1 MTWLRALAASLL
13 AWSATAAGVRAGAV
27 EPATHRENQLKAGYL
42 LNFAKLVEWPA
53 TAPADALT
61 ICVQGASQLYSAL
74 AAGLD
79 GKRIGARTL
88 AAYRLNEGESRD
100 RCSMLYLDS
109 ALPPQARA
117 VSDQTLALTVSD
129 AKNFARSGG
138 MIELFTENNRLRFII
153 NLESAKRAGLRINPN
168 LLQLAASVY
177 TEAP

>member
-1 MTWLRALAASLL
+1 MRLRAVLASLL
-13 AWSATAAGVRAGAV
+13 ASTAGVGAI
-27 EPATHRENQLKAGYL
+27 AADSAASRENQLKAGYL

-61 ICVQGASQLYSAL
+61 ICVQGASELFVAL
-74 AAGLD
+74 EAGLS

-88 AAYRLNEGESRD
+88 TAYRLADGESRD

-109 ALPPQARA
+109 ALPAQARA
-117 VSDQTLALTVSD
+117 VPEHMLALTVSD
-129 AKNFARSGG
+129 AKNFARGG
-138 MIELFTENNRLRFII
+138 GIIELFTENNRLRFII
-153 NLESAKRAGLRINPN
+153 NLENAKRAGLRINPS